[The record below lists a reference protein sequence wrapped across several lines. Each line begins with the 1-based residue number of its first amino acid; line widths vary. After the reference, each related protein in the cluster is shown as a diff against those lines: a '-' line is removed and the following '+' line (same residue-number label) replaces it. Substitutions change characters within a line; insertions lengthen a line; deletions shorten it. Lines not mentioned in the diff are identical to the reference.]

1 LHISAA
7 WLDTAHPLIISV
19 AFRNAIAVRQ
29 HNTERKF
36 RLMKGYKNISNNIKN
51 SNNTQSNHKGTR
63 TSSYHRSDQSRKE
76 QKSELIKKYLDS
88 HAPR

>member
-1 LHISAA
+1 
-7 WLDTAHPLIISV
+7 
-19 AFRNAIAVRQ
+19 
-29 HNTERKF
+29 
-36 RLMKGYKNISNNIKN
+36 MKGYKNISNNIKN